1 MNIIIWLVI
10 GLIAGWIA
18 SVVLTSQNEQGTLMD
33 ITLGII
39 GAFVGGFVANVLG
52 AAGVSGFNLYSIALA
67 TVGAILVIGG
77 GKLFSRV

>member
-52 AAGVSGFNLYSIALA
+52 AGGVSGFNLYSIALA